1 MFVRAHASAL
11 PKAATAI
18 DSLRI
23 SSSTS
28 SCRLR
33 KVGDDISS

>member
-18 DSLRI
+18 ELAADLLQHFELQAAEGGR
-23 SSSTS
+23 
-28 SCRLR
+28 
-33 KVGDDISS
+33 

>member
-23 SSSTS
+23 SSSTFELQAAEGG
-28 SCRLR
+28 R
-33 KVGDDISS
+33 